1 MTLPWRDAIRTVL
14 ILSACVAAVGCG
26 SSEGEP
32 NAVDPVRV
40 TIGDRTWTAE
50 VAAGRHSRWKGLSG
64 RESLSAQRGML
75 FVFPSEDV
83 RSFCMR
89 GCSFDIDI
97 AFINAR
103 REIVTIHQ
111 MKEEPDRLGVVPY
124 SSEVPVKYALEV
136 LGGELGRAGVTVG
149 DRVEIDGNLPVP
161 R

>member
-1 MTLPWRDAIRTVL
+1 MTQPWGNAIRAMVL
-14 ILSACVAAVGCG
+14 LSAALTAAGCG

-50 VAAGRHSRWKGLSG
+50 VAADRDSRWKGLGG
-64 RESLSAQRGML
+64 RESLSPQRGML

-83 RSFCMR
+83 RAFCMR
-89 GCSFDIDI
+89 GCWFDIDI

-103 REIVTIHQ
+103 REIVTIHE

-124 SSEVPVKYALEV
+124 SSEVPAKYALEV
-136 LGGELGRAGVTVG
+136 LGGELGRAGVKVG
-149 DRVEIDGNLPVP
+149 DEVQIDGNLPVP